1 MRGRVGIF
9 GGTFS
14 PPHRAHLRVAEEA
27 LRQFELSEVLFV
39 PSGIPPHKAE
49 DDVVDKEHRYQ
60 MVERMIAGH
69 VGLAVSRIEIDR
81 AGPSYTIDTLRA
93 LGTSLGKEMCFIVG
107 ADLLLDI
114 TTWREPDALLR
125 SVPFVLAPRHGVAR
139 GQFDEGPFR
148 CAQLHF
154 LDMEEVDLSS
164 TWVRDRIARG
174 EAYAKWV
181 TPAVGEYI
189 TEHRLYRDKERA
201 AVHP

>member
-1 MRGRVGIF
+1 LRGRVGIF

-27 LRQFELSEVLFV
+27 LQQFALSEVLFV

-49 DDVVDKEHRYQ
+49 NDVVDKEHRYQ
-60 MVERMIAGH
+60 MVQRMIAGH
-69 VGLAVSRIEIDR
+69 AGLAVSRIEIDR
-81 AGPSYTIDTLRA
+81 AGPSYTIDTLRS

-139 GQFDEGPFR
+139 VRFEEAPFR

-174 EAYAKWV
+174 EACAKWI
-181 TPAVGEYI
+181 TPAVSAYI